1 MARKQARRRKPKVE
15 SRITLPKIRWARLI
29 TPVFAVLLVVVTY
42 ELALRALDREIRS
55 LEISGPFERVSAM
68 QIEAAIAAEL
78 EAGFLGSNLARMRE
92 EIRQLEWIDDATV
105 ARRWPDRISITVT
118 EQVAA
123 AVWDERGLL
132 NVRGELFVEN
142 AKHTPAELPRLAGP
156 PEQAADVA
164 ARYIE
169 IREKLIPLGLD
180 VTRVELDSRGAWE
193 MTLANGIEIRLGRRD
208 VAARTSLFLDVV
220 ANVITANA
228 KDIDYVDLRY
238 SNGFTIGW
246 NANRSPSG
254 EPAAGA
260 NDPAML
266 AHGGAR

>member
-1 MARKQARRRKPKVE
+1 MARKQARRRKQKVE
-15 SRITLPKIRWARLI
+15 KRFSWPTIRWARLL
-29 TPVFAVLLVVVTY
+29 TPVFGVALVLITY
-42 ELALRALDREIRS
+42 ELALRALDREINS

-68 QIEAAIAAEL
+68 QVEAAIANEL
-78 EAGFLGSNLARMRE
+78 GAGFLGSNLSRMRQD
-92 EIRQLEWIDDATV
+92 IRELEWIDDATV

-142 AKHTPAELPRLAGP
+142 AKHTPAELPRLSGP
-156 PEQAADVA
+156 PERAADVA

-193 MTLANGIEIRLGRRD
+193 MTLANGVEVRLGRSE
-208 VAARTSLFLDVV
+208 VASRTALFLDVV
-220 ANVITANA
+220 ANIITANA

-246 NANRSPSG
+246 NASRAPSDEEAPG
-254 EPAAGA
+254 TD
-260 NDPAML
+260 DPAML

>member
-15 SRITLPKIRWARLI
+15 KRMTLPKIRWARFVA
-29 TPVFAVLLVVVTY
+29 PVFAAALVVITY
-42 ELALRALDREIRS
+42 EIALRALDREIRS

-68 QIEAAIAAEL
+68 QVEAAIAGEL
-78 EAGFLGSNLARMRE
+78 DAGFLGSNLAAMRAG
-92 EIRQLEWIDDATV
+92 IRELEWIDDATV
-105 ARRWPDRISITVT
+105 ARRWPDRISIAVT

-132 NVRGELFVEN
+132 NVRGELFVDD
-142 AKHTPAELPRLAGP
+142 ATHTPAELPRLSGP
-156 PEQAADVA
+156 PERAAEVA

-169 IREKLIPLGLD
+169 IRERLIPLGLD
-180 VTRVELDSRGAWE
+180 VTRVELDSRGAWD
-193 MTLANGIEIRLGRRD
+193 MTLKNGIEVRLGRRD
-208 VAARTSLFLDVV
+208 VDARTDLFLDVV

-228 KDIDYVDLRY
+228 RHIDYVDLRY

-246 NANRSPSG
+246 NQDRQ
-254 EPAAGA
+254 PADGNDSDAG
-260 NDPAML
+260 DPAML